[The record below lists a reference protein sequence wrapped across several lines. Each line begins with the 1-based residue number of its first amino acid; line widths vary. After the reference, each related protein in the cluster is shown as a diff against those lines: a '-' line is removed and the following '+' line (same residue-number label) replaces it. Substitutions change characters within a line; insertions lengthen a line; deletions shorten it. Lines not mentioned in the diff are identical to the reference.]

1 MAAFLLRAILRER
14 HLPQRFSKTLKLIQM
29 RFIDE
34 AKIYLK
40 AGDGGKGCAS
50 FRREAHEP
58 RGGPD
63 GGDGGRGG
71 SILFRSDP
79 QLSTLADFR
88 YRREFKAERGENG
101 KGKDRYGKSGQDLII
116 RVPLGTLV
124 KDEEGALL
132 ADLSS
137 PGQEYLAV
145 QGGRGGRGNIHFK
158 SSVNRAPRR
167 ADPGEAGKE
176 LHVLLELKLLADVS
190 LIGKPNA
197 GKSTLLSVITHA
209 RPKIADYPFTTLTP
223 VLGVVEFLPGR
234 GARPCAPPFTIAD
247 IPGLIEGAHLGVGLG
262 HQFLKHI
269 ERTRVFLHLID
280 VSEESE
286 GAWQAYQ
293 EIRKELQ
300 AYNPAFMKRTE
311 WIVFSKIELVPD
323 KKRLEKMKKT
333 FEKKKKKVFLISSAT
348 GEGLKELVQK
358 LAEFLQK
365 KK

>member
-1 MAAFLLRAILRER
+1 
-14 HLPQRFSKTLKLIQM
+14 M

-40 AGDGGKGCAS
+40 AGDGGKGCVS

-63 GGDGGRGG
+63 GGDGGRGA
-71 SILFRSDP
+71 SVIFRTTP

-88 YRREFKAERGENG
+88 YRREFKAQRGEHG
-101 KGKDRYGKSGQDLII
+101 RGKDQYGKSGEDLII
-116 RVPLGTLV
+116 QVPIGTLI
-124 KDEEGALL
+124 KDEQSGEIL
-132 ADLSS
+132 ADLSEAN
-137 PGQEYLAV
+137 QEYVAAK
-145 QGGRGGRGNIHFK
+145 GGKGGRGNIHFK
-158 SSVNRAPRR
+158 SSTNRAPRR
-167 ADPGEAGKE
+167 ADPGEAGE
-176 LHVLLELKLLADVS
+176 ERHVILELKLLADVS

-223 VLGVVEFLPGR
+223 VLGVVEALPGKEK
-234 GARPCAPPFTIAD
+234 GFKDFPSFTVAD
-247 IPGLIEGAHLGVGLG
+247 IPGLIEGAHTGAGLG

-280 VSEESE
+280 VSDLS
-286 GAWQAYQ
+286 QDPVSCYQ
-293 EIRKELQ
+293 EIRDELK
-300 AYNPAFMKRTE
+300 AYNAAFMKRSE
-311 WIVFSKIELVPD
+311 WIILTKIELVED
-323 KKRLEKMKKT
+323 KKELQKIKKA
-333 FEKKKKKVFLISSAT
+333 FEKKKKNVFLISSAT
-348 GEGLKELVQK
+348 GEGLKELIQK

>member
-1 MAAFLLRAILRER
+1 
-14 HLPQRFSKTLKLIQM
+14 M

-71 SILFRSDP
+71 SIIFRADP

-88 YRREFKAERGENG
+88 YRREFKAQRGEHG
-101 KGKDRYGKSGQDLII
+101 MGKDCYGKSGEDLII
-116 RVPLGTLV
+116 RVPVGTLI
-124 KDEEGALL
+124 KNAANEDLL
-132 ADLSS
+132 IDLSKA
-137 PGQEYLAV
+137 GQEFLAV

-167 ADPGEAGKE
+167 ADPGEEGKE
-176 LHVLLELKLLADVS
+176 LHIILELKLLADVS

-197 GKSTLLSVITHA
+197 GKSTLLSKISHA

-223 VLGVVEFLPGR
+223 VLGVVEGLPGKTKSLKDF
-234 GARPCAPPFTIAD
+234 PSFTVAD

-280 VSEESE
+280 VSDESQDPW
-286 GAWQAYQ
+286 ATYQ
-293 EIRKELQ
+293 EIRNELQ
-300 AYNPAFMKRTE
+300 LYKASFTKRPE
-311 WIVFSKIELVPD
+311 WILLSKVELMHD
-323 KKRLEKMKKT
+323 KKNLDKIKKQ

-348 GEGLKELVQK
+348 GEGLKELIQK